1 LLFRTKKLVI
11 ITTHGLLNAKGG
23 PFIVMNTTN
32 DKVIAGA
39 LMVMAGGLVGAS
51 LALLFAPQS

>member
-1 LLFRTKKLVI
+1 
-11 ITTHGLLNAKGG
+11 
-23 PFIVMNTTN
+23 MNTTN